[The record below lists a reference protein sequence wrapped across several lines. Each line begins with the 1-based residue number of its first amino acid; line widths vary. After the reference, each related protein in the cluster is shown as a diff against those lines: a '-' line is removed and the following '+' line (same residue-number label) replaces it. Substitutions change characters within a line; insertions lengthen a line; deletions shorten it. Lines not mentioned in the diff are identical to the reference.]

1 MDENEVKQAQPIM
14 SLNWCASCKR
24 ETLPIGPN
32 KLPRRS
38 PSCGYMEQRVERL
51 VDQIESMSL

>member
-1 MDENEVKQAQPIM
+1 MDENEVKIAQPIW

-24 ETLPIGPN
+24 ETVPIGP
-32 KLPRRS
+32 PRRC

-51 VDQIESMSL
+51 VNQIESRSL